1 MSNHLIQ
8 VKNPAFRHAIT
19 KIRCSS
25 HLLNIE
31 RGRHS
36 KPKIPI
42 EQRKC
47 YFCNSLE
54 DEIHFVIDCMLYKN
68 DRCILF
74 DNITKLFPD
83 FIYLDSTEKF
93 EYLFKSN
100 DPNVLN
106 W

>member
-1 MSNHLIQ
+1 MKDYFVCEWKKDLCDSNKYPILRLYKTFHNEYSMSNHLFQ

-42 EQRKC
+42 EQRKS

-54 DEIHFVIDCMLYKN
+54 D
-68 DRCILF
+68 
-74 DNITKLFPD
+74 
-83 FIYLDSTEKF
+83 
-93 EYLFKSN
+93 
-100 DPNVLN
+100 
-106 W
+106 